1 MRNLTLGLLCS
12 SVVQTLEKPLCEAMT
27 QRVARQRQG
36 LVQQLPL
43 PSWARDAAAFL
54 LLDYTMYLW
63 HVLTHKVPLLWRL
76 HLVHHVDI
84 RLTTSTA
91 LRFHM
96 ADMVMSLPWR
106 AAQVRLIGASP
117 RAFMAWQNF
126 FFVSVLFHHSNLR
139 LSKRVETMLELLL
152 TTPRMHGIHH
162 QAERSRSDS
171 NWSSGISWWDR
182 LHGTYRMDVAPT
194 DVRIGVPAHSEP
206 LHIEELLC
214 LPFQQQP
221 DAWQPPAR
229 S

>member
-1 MRNLTLGLLCS
+1 
-12 SVVQTLEKPLCEAMT
+12 
-27 QRVARQRQG
+27 
-36 LVQQLPL
+36 
-43 PSWARDAAAFL
+43 
-54 LLDYTMYLW
+54 
-63 HVLTHKVPLLWRL
+63 
-76 HLVHHVDI
+76 
-84 RLTTSTA
+84 
-91 LRFHM
+91 M

-139 LSKRVETMLELLL
+139 LSKRLETMLELLL

-162 QAERSRSDS
+162 QAERTRSDS

-182 LHGTYRMDVAPT
+182 LHGTFRMDVAPTDVRMDVTPT

-206 LHIEELLC
+206 LYIEELLR